1 MTFQGLW
8 CEADDHG
15 RGIADHRL
23 LKGTLWPLDDE
34 VDADAVGHHL
44 DQLEETGHVRLYAVG
59 GERYYEIVEWEK
71 HQSAS
76 HRRGESLHPLPPA
89 ETPDGDTTHDQS
101 CKKVQDALPVMPES
115 ARVRARAGGAVSSE
129 QGTGNRELGT
139 EPSDEVDRGLAL
151 VLPAPSTTSTD
162 TETVWDAWKEA
173 TGHHRAK
180 FDTKRERVILR
191 ALRNYPV
198 ADCVDAV
205 RGWKHSK
212 HHRGENA
219 TGTVYDD
226 ISLLLR
232 DSERL
237 ERFRDLERGDRAAPA
252 TKQPK
257 TWDGLARVMAQRNG
271 DVTT

>member
-44 DQLEETGHVRLYAVG
+44 DQLARTGHVRLYEVE

-101 CKKVQDALPVMPES
+101 CKKVQGALPAVQEG

-129 QGTGNRELGT
+129 QGTGSSEQGG
-139 EPSDEVDRGLAL
+139 DA
-151 VLPAPSTTSTD
+151 PAPAAPPPPKRGHRLPDTFRVTD
-162 TETVWDAWKEA
+162 DMRSWAVEHHPTVDV
-173 TGHHRAK
+173 
-180 FDTKRERVILR
+180 DTQ
-191 ALRNYPV
+191 
-198 ADCVDAV
+198 
-205 RGWKHSK
+205 
-212 HHRGENA
+212 
-219 TGTVYDD
+219 TV
-226 ISLLLR
+226 
-232 DSERL
+232 
-237 ERFRDLERGDRAAPA
+237 RFRDYWRAESGAKA
-252 TKQPK
+252 SKLDWVAAWR
-257 TWDGLARVMAQRNG
+257 TWIGKAADYAEQRQARTQTTVSNREQTMRNLAAFAEEG
-271 DVTT
+271 